1 MKVAVLDLGTI
12 FAKIFTT
19 SGSPVVH
26 PAGSSSSGSPASP
39 RGPLL
44 SVSSSKATLFTSSLF
59 NASGKASVLAGAASG
74 PVYSAVL
81 KVCSASPLPSA
92 SGARAA
98 GLSSGAAN
106 QTPLR
111 PPPPP
116 PPSSSSSPVGPGAA
130 KPAQAHSGGGGSIGI
145 GIGIGSSA
153 AMGSAGRS
161 SGHVADNISWNPP
174 NKQYPF
180 ALPDIGEEWLTDTES
195 VEGSNEKKGL
205 SKGNSDYLPEKT
217 SDSLPTNFTKHVQ
230 GAIHSYNSSESIA
243 SESSAGH
250 SPPTDLNNSWF
261 GIQSYT
267 TSLSTECSSV
277 YSWRDDEFDKANTQ
291 TVHQLFWE
299 IDEMLFEGKVSSCT
313 ESIQTECRE
322 WTERSPQ
329 LRILGTQLLLPK
341 DEGFQ
346 HFQSRGNSSMVTRTL
361 PSSCESTSDVKELSL
376 SGVRL
381 LPTHS
386 PFNSSNSTMSSL
398 DSDCSVFSFLEEEI
412 YDVDGKIEE
421 YFAYDSKEC
430 ISEDE
435 SLEQKKD
442 QVALRRNKRGIPPIS
457 PNACIKDAVSAEIFN
472 DIWRDVIDVLEELI
486 RKHWQNNISGETK
499 QAATMQSSI
508 MSKLPHIN
516 DSRFILTNYSVPPSR
531 GSEARFLAL
540 GTSSFHSQAHR
551 MANSSR
557 NNLNGVMTIQA
568 KPLQQRHVGF
578 TEKAQCDQDDK
589 QLSTGSGVLSTARNR
604 VGRTAE
610 HSVLSASRIIQAS
623 ARKTATQRKLPSLGS
638 ELLKLKAANVYSDE
652 ILRGTKFTNAS
663 ATYKSSQHVEVI
675 AKAHSAARH
684 QAYQPFT
691 LKRHS
696 GLDQLSSPSA
706 QTTRHNQLPPINSDS
721 AEMHFPMPISRQQLR
736 GRFPH
741 SRVSSAVGEGS
752 GRRPL
757 RERPIALDTSSRP
770 NTTHTFRSDTPFK
783 RSFTPMDYASQAR
796 LGRASFTDR
805 AGIGVTGISLG
816 ISASSSNYHTDFVH
830 HHHHLSNQPP
840 AEGDEEEYR
849 TLWGPQVHL
858 QSKTFNRFPTNS
870 KKRSQVV
877 S

>member
-19 SGSPVVH
+19 SASPAVP

-39 RGPLL
+39 RGP
-44 SVSSSKATLFTSSLF
+44 SVPVPSSKATPLTSSLF
-59 NASGKASVLAGAASG
+59 NVSGKASVLTGTAPGPECSAA
-74 PVYSAVL
+74 L
-81 KVCSASPLPSA
+81 KVRSASPLPSA
-92 SGARAA
+92 GGTKPA
-98 GLSSGAAN
+98 GLSAGAAN
-106 QTPLR
+106 QAPARPTP
-111 PPPPP
+111 
-116 PPSSSSSPVGPGAA
+116 SCSPVGSGAA
-130 KPAQAHSGGGGSIGI
+130 RSAQAHSGAA
-145 GIGIGSSA
+145 SA
-153 AMGSAGRS
+153 VMGSTGRS
-161 SGHVADNISWNPP
+161 PVHVAQNVGWNPP

-195 VEGSNEKKGL
+195 VESSNEKKGL
-205 SKGNSDYLPEKT
+205 LKGTTDHIPEKA

-230 GAIHSYNSSESIA
+230 GAIHSYNSGESIVSESYI
-243 SESSAGH
+243 GQTT
-250 SPPTDLNNSWF
+250 PTDLNNSWS

-267 TSLSTECSSV
+267 TSLSTERSSV
-277 YSWRDDEFDKANTQ
+277 YSWRDDEFDKANTR

-299 IDEMLFEGKVSSCT
+299 IDEMLFEGKVSCRT
-313 ESIQTECRE
+313 ESIQSECQE

-346 HFQSRGNSSMVTRTL
+346 HFQSRGNSSMATRTL
-361 PSSCESTSDVKELSL
+361 PSFCESTSDVKELSL

-386 PFNSSNSTMSSL
+386 PFHSSNSTISSL
-398 DSDCSVFSFLEEEI
+398 DSECSVFSFLEEEI

-435 SLEQKKD
+435 SLEQKKV
-442 QVALRRNKRGIPPIS
+442 QVARRRNKRGIPPIS

-486 RKHWQNNISGETK
+486 RKHWE
-499 QAATMQSSI
+499 
-508 MSKLPHIN
+508 
-516 DSRFILTNYSVPPSR
+516 
-531 GSEARFLAL
+531 
-540 GTSSFHSQAHR
+540 
-551 MANSSR
+551 
-557 NNLNGVMTIQA
+557 NNLSVTWDLYWPA
-568 KPLQQRHVGF
+568 S
-578 TEKAQCDQDDK
+578 CDQDEK
-589 QLSTGSGVLSTARNR
+589 QLSTGSSILSTTRNR
-604 VGRTAE
+604 MGRTAE

-623 ARKTATQRKLPSLGS
+623 SRKTVTQRKLPSLSS

-663 ATYKSSQHVEVI
+663 TTYKSSQYVEVI
-675 AKAHSAARH
+675 AKAHSGARH
-684 QAYQPFT
+684 QVYQHFT
-691 LKRHS
+691 LKRHT
-696 GLDQLSSPSA
+696 GLDQLASPPS
-706 QTTRHNQLPPINSDS
+706 QTTRHNQLPPINSES
-721 AEMHFPMPISRQQLR
+721 AEMHLPLPGSIQQLR

-757 RERPIALDTSSRP
+757 RERPIAFDTSSRP

-796 LGRASFTDR
+796 IGRASFTDR
-805 AGIGVTGISLG
+805 AGIGMTGIGVTGISLG

-840 AEGDEEEYR
+840 IEGDEEEYR
-849 TLWGPQVHL
+849 AICGPQVHL

-870 KKRSQVV
+870 KKRSQMV

>member
-1 MKVAVLDLGTI
+1 
-12 FAKIFTT
+12 
-19 SGSPVVH
+19 
-26 PAGSSSSGSPASP
+26 
-39 RGPLL
+39 
-44 SVSSSKATLFTSSLF
+44 
-59 NASGKASVLAGAASG
+59 
-74 PVYSAVL
+74 
-81 KVCSASPLPSA
+81 
-92 SGARAA
+92 
-98 GLSSGAAN
+98 
-106 QTPLR
+106 
-111 PPPPP
+111 
-116 PPSSSSSPVGPGAA
+116 
-130 KPAQAHSGGGGSIGI
+130 
-145 GIGIGSSA
+145 
-153 AMGSAGRS
+153 
-161 SGHVADNISWNPP
+161 
-174 NKQYPF
+174 
-180 ALPDIGEEWLTDTES
+180 
-195 VEGSNEKKGL
+195 
-205 SKGNSDYLPEKT
+205 
-217 SDSLPTNFTKHVQ
+217 
-230 GAIHSYNSSESIA
+230 
-243 SESSAGH
+243 
-250 SPPTDLNNSWF
+250 
-261 GIQSYT
+261 
-267 TSLSTECSSV
+267 
-277 YSWRDDEFDKANTQ
+277 
-291 TVHQLFWE
+291 
-299 IDEMLFEGKVSSCT
+299 
-313 ESIQTECRE
+313 
-322 WTERSPQ
+322 
-329 LRILGTQLLLPK
+329 
-341 DEGFQ
+341 
-346 HFQSRGNSSMVTRTL
+346 MVTRTL

-830 HHHHLSNQPP
+830 HHHHHLSNQPP

-849 TLWGPQVHL
+849 TMWGPQVHL